1 MILGAVAAA
10 GCDIGLVQQLTLTKA
25 DRDGALS
32 PSSEYFG

>member
-1 MILGAVAAA
+1 MINNAVAAA
-10 GCDIGLVQQLTLTKA
+10 RCDIGLVQQLTLAKA